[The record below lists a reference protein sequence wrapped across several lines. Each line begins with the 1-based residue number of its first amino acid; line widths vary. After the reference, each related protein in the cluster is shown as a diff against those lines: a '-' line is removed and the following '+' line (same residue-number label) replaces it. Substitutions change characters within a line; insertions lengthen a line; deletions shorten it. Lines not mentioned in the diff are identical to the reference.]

1 MEPLGLYVHIPFC
14 RRKCFYCDFVSYPGK
29 EALAD
34 GYIEAVIKEAVLYKE
49 YLEKRSVDTLFI
61 GGGTPSL
68 LSPKQFL
75 RLVSGLGAVCRFDLN
90 EATAEANPETLD
102 EEKIDAYARAGI
114 SRLSVGLQSHD
125 DGILRR
131 IGRAHAFRDF
141 AKAYE
146 TAAKRFSNINVDVI
160 FGLPGQSSESFVS
173 TLEAVLNFSPQHIS
187 AYSLKLEPGTAL
199 AEGYEGASEE
209 TDRRMYHAAARILS
223 ERGYRHY
230 ETSNFARPG
239 FECAHNL
246 KYWTGAEYV
255 GLGAAAHSYIT
266 DGVHKRRA
274 NTRSLEGYIAAVN
287 RGEKPVAEETVLS
300 ETDIL
305 TEYIML
311 RLRLKSG
318 IDFAGF
324 EKRFGFSF
332 ADRFAEQIETAK
344 KAGLIERD
352 EHGIYP
358 TLSGFDLQNA
368 LICEFV
374 NAI

>member
-1 MEPLGLYVHIPFC
+1 METLGLYVHIPFC

-34 GYIEAVIKEAVLYKE
+34 GYIEAVIKEAALYKE
-49 YLEKRSVDTLFI
+49 YFEKRSVDTLFI
-61 GGGTPSL
+61 GGGTPSA
-68 LSPKQFL
+68 LSAKQFN
-75 RLVSGLGAVCRFDLN
+75 RLVTGLEAVCRFDIN

-102 EEKIDAYARAGI
+102 EEKIDAYERAGI
-114 SRLSVGLQSHD
+114 NRLSIGLQSHD
-125 DGILRR
+125 DEILRR

-160 FGLPGQSSESFVS
+160 FGLPGQSAESFVL
-173 TLEAVLNFSPQHIS
+173 TLEAVLGFSPQHIS
-187 AYSLKLEPGTAL
+187 AYSLKLEMGTPL
-199 AEGYEGASEE
+199 AEEYEGASEE
-209 TDRRMYHAAARILS
+209 TDRQMYHAAESILS
-223 ERGYRHY
+223 ERGYLHY
-230 ETSNFARPG
+230 ETSNFAKPG

-246 KYWTGAEYV
+246 KYWTGGEYV
-255 GLGAAAHSYIT
+255 GLGAAAHSYIA
-266 DGVHKRRA
+266 DGVHRRRA
-274 NTRSLEGYIAAVN
+274 NMKSPEGYIAAVR
-287 RGEKPVAEETVLS
+287 RGVKPVAEETVLS
-300 ETDIL
+300 KTDIL

-332 ADRFAEQIETAK
+332 ADRFAENIETAK

-352 EHGIYP
+352 EYGVYP
-358 TLSGFDLQNA
+358 TLLGFDLQNA
-368 LICEFV
+368 LICEF
-374 NAI
+374 IREI